1 MKKRDHNKV
10 LILVLLAMLVFCTTA
25 CTGNPAADGSDVTTI
40 QITLSILY
48 PESTEQENVEHF
60 AMQIEENATV
70 MQIMESY
77 SNQEGIPV
85 QVSNTD
91 PPEILAI
98 NNNAANET
106 SGWICLLNGKTDIT
120 EKISDY
126 ELKNNDEIVWK
137 YIDM

>member
-1 MKKRDHNKV
+1 MKKRYQSKV
-10 LILVLLAMLVFCTTA
+10 LSLVLLVALVFCTTA

-48 PESTEQENVEHF
+48 PESTGQENVDNF
-60 AMQIEENATV
+60 PMQIDENATV

-85 QVSNTD
+85 QVSDTD

-98 NNNAANET
+98 NNNVASET

-120 EKISDY
+120 EKVSNY
-126 ELKNNDEIVWK
+126 KLKDNDEIVWK
-137 YIDM
+137 YTDM